1 MTTPVVV
8 VGTPFVPVSTVVPV
22 VEIVG
27 ATDPVPDELLLP
39 PVARPGNRLDPHGW
53 GRPLAYV
60 AISLWEQLVLM
71 HCRSAELRRDW
82 HVQLLRAVPVSL
94 PSQKDEVGFEVAQVL
109 THWRAVDWARVLVAR
124 DRATRVQVAVFI
136 VEEEV
141 AVSVARV
148 YVVGIRGRRR
158 QAGVGDYCRAR
169 LSSFEECGRKSTQ

>member
-1 MTTPVVV
+1 MAPLGGAVVVGRVVVEVITPVE

-22 VEIVG
+22 VVTVG
-27 ATDPVPDELLLP
+27 ATDELLLP

-53 GRPLAYV
+53 GRPFAYV

-71 HCRSAELRRDW
+71 HWSSAELRRDW
-82 HVQLLRAVPVSL
+82 HVQLLRAVPVSS

-136 VEEEV
+136 VEV
-141 AVSVARV
+141 VVVVSVARV
-148 YVVGIRGRRR
+148 DI
-158 QAGVGDYCRAR
+158 AGVRE
-169 LSSFEECGRKSTQ
+169 SGR